1 MDGIVCCAYVAV
13 IARGVGGR
21 RCGRVCGGRGRE
33 MTMGSETADASSNVT
48 LTSPVLAGGRA
59 LRAYVLL
66 LVFRR

>member
-1 MDGIVCCAYVAV
+1 
-13 IARGVGGR
+13 
-21 RCGRVCGGRGRE
+21 